1 MYEVVWV
8 FAGKQ
13 PEAASAVD
21 SFRIDADVIYNCPM
35 RVRRSLVILLGL
47 LAVVWATAVHSQQ
60 SSTAPASQTPAQP
73 TPSPASAIQNAAAT
87 PPADAP
93 ASTAG
98 RILLLPR
105 RVVSGERATLAVLD
119 NEGRLTPGVTVNFS
133 NGDHFT
139 TNATGRAL
147 FVAALNPGE
156 LSATIAGRAGKV
168 MTTIISPTDPTATP
182 VELKSAPRIASLSDR
197 FDIIGSG
204 FCGDADTNTVN
215 IGGQAGIVL
224 AASPTAL
231 VLMPPPDLDP
241 GVATVQITCG
251 KNVFPP
257 FTMVLLGL
265 DLHADTS
272 PLGAGEHRRLT
283 VTVTGTK
290 GKVALEARN
299 LAPKTA
305 ELLGGDTLRRFSS
318 GGVDNT
324 ARFEVVG
331 RHHGNFL
338 VSIRL
343 VPSIAT
349 PPASDI
355 PPAPA
360 TGAPPTTKTASPT
373 PSH

>member
-1 MYEVVWV
+1 MMLVLGGCLVAPPAESQQGGAPGSVPP
-8 FAGKQ
+8 A
-13 PEAASAVD
+13 AAS
-21 SFRIDADVIYNCPM
+21 
-35 RVRRSLVILLGL
+35 G
-47 LAVVWATAVHSQQ
+47 
-60 SSTAPASQTPAQP
+60 APANQAGRSSGAVAP
-73 TPSPASAIQNAAAT
+73 AAT
-87 PPADAP
+87 PA
-93 ASTAG
+93 ASSNAG

-119 NEGRLTPGVTVNFS
+119 SEGRLTPGVAVNFS

-139 TNATGRAL
+139 TDATGRAL

-156 LSATIAGRAGKV
+156 LFASIVGRSGRVA
-168 MTTIISPTDPTATP
+168 TTILSPTDPTAVQ

-197 FDIIGSG
+197 FDVIGSG
-204 FCGDADTNTVN
+204 FCGDADTNTVV

-241 GVATVQITCG
+241 GVATVQIACG
-251 KNVFPP
+251 KSVFPA

-272 PLGAGEHRRLT
+272 PLNAGEHRRLT
-283 VTVTGTK
+283 VSVTGTK
-290 GKVALEARN
+290 GKIALEARN

-305 ELLGGDTLRRFSS
+305 ELVGGDTLRRLSS
-318 GGVDNT
+318 GGADNT

-331 RHHGNFL
+331 KHHGSFL
-338 VSIRL
+338 ISIRL
-343 VPSIAT
+343 VPSIAA
-349 PPASDI
+349 PPVGVAA
-355 PPAPA
+355 PAPA
-360 TGAPPTTKTASPT
+360 TVVPPAAATPRATPAPATTT

>member
-1 MYEVVWV
+1 MVW
-8 FAGKQ
+8 AGVRGQ
-13 PEAASAVD
+13 GWPRSAVD
-21 SFRIDADVIYNCPM
+21 SFRTDADVIYNCGM
-35 RVRRSLVILLGL
+35 RTRRSAVILLGL
-47 LAVVWATAVHSQQ
+47 LAVVWASTGHSQQ
-60 SSTAPASQTPAQP
+60 TRTTTSASPPPAQA
-73 TPSPASAIQNAAAT
+73 TPSPATATQNAAAAT
-87 PPADAP
+87 PADAAP
-93 ASTAG
+93 SSAG

-119 NEGRLTPGVTVNFS
+119 SEGRLTPGVAVNFS

-156 LSATIAGRAGKV
+156 LFATIAGRAGKV
-168 MTTIISPTDPTATP
+168 MTTIISPTDPTVTP

-241 GVATVQITCG
+241 GVATVQISCG

-265 DLHADTS
+265 ELHADTS

-305 ELLGGDTLRRFSS
+305 ELIGGDTLRRFSS
-318 GGVDNT
+318 GGADNT

-349 PPASDI
+349 PPTTDT
-355 PPAPA
+355 PAPA
-360 TGAPPTTKTASPT
+360 TGTPPAPKPAPTTPT
-373 PSH
+373 R